1 MITGRNSE
9 KNPNT
14 KHKKQNKKKTQGGD
28 AGACGAGA
36 LSGIQWGAG

>member
-14 KHKKQNKKKTQGGD
+14 KHKKKKTQGGD